1 MSILNENS
9 CKVIYMNTAE
19 PELAFPAFVIC
30 VQADP
35 VPYWSSDLLT
45 VRSEYIALY
54 TKVCGSNETSNV

>member
-1 MSILNENS
+1 
-9 CKVIYMNTAE
+9 MNTAE

-35 VPYWSSDLLT
+35 VPFWSSDLLT